1 MLSNAE
7 KIKQGKDIYV
17 HLSLILV
24 FAKSISLQ
32 NKRFQRQTGDT
43 HSVWTDPEAV
53 LIAGVNVD
61 DIRDDLLFI
70 LILYCGVRVSLVSPM
85 IQNNYKS
92 WPRTSSIP
100 NIISFLS
107 DHSFQHIF
115 DLHCTVVSGDRMLLW
130 QRTSVK
136 HCCVHSQEV
145 SGQHQTSSHLLLV
158 SHHLGHTPHRHHH
171 IQNFWFK
178 K

>member
-107 DHSFQHIF
+107 DHSFLSLI
-115 DLHCTVVSGDRMLLW
+115 CTAQLCLVTGCCYDKGPVSSIVVF
-130 QRTSVK
+130 THK
-136 HCCVHSQEV
+136 KSQV
-145 SGQHQTSSHLLLV
+145 NIK
-158 SHHLGHTPHRHHH
+158 HHLTFFSCL
-171 IQNFWFK
+171 II
-178 K
+178 